1 MKSLFSSRR
10 FIIAIFLTFA
20 IVLAACERQLD
31 QDGGEAETTPAAPVL
46 TQPAQP
52 TTDPALVPTT
62 DPALAPTTDPAAVPT
77 TDPAAVPTADPNAG
91 AQATAVPA
99 AQTSHVVAA
108 GETLFSIALQYNL
121 TVEELAAAN
130 NIDPDSILNP
140 GQTLII
146 PTPGATAV
154 EPTAEASGGETTTA
168 QGERQHVVKAG
179 ENLFRIGLQYGF
191 TVAELAAYN
200 GITNPNYIYVGQVI
214 LIPPTTD

>member
-1 MKSLFSSRR
+1 VKSLFSSRR
-10 FIIAIFLTFA
+10 FVITIFLTFA
-20 IVLAACERQLD
+20 VVLAACERQLD

-52 TTDPALVPTT
+52 TTDPALAPTT
-62 DPALAPTTDPAAVPT
+62 DPAAVPTTDPAAVPT

-99 AQTSHVVAA
+99 AQTTHVVAA

-130 NIDPDSILNP
+130 NLDPEGVLSP

-146 PTPGATAV
+146 PAAGTT
-154 EPTAEASGGETTTA
+154 TAEPAADAGDETTTA